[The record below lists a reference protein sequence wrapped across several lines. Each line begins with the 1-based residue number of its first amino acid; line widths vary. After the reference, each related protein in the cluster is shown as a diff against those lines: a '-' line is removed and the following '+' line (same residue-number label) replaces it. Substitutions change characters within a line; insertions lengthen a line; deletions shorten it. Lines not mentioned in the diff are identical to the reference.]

1 MYEVNFLLK
10 WKIWKMKL
18 QVSTR
23 SDKLKS
29 ELEVIEDLIKGKK
42 NAIDEHKEAIKKIQ
56 NNRKL
61 YVTIENLTL

>member
-1 MYEVNFLLK
+1 VEDLEDEVAGL
-10 WKIWKMKL
+10 
-18 QVSTR
+18 TR

-29 ELEVIEDLIKGKK
+29 ELKLSKILSKKK
-42 NAIDEHKEAIKKIQ
+42 NAIDEHKEAIKSIQ